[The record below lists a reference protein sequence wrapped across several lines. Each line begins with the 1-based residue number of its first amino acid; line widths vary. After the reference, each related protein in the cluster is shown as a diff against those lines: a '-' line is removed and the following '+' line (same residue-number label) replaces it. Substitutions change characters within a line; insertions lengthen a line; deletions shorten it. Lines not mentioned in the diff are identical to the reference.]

1 MSGFDDRSFDIGTD
15 FYNKLAKQYA
25 DHEISDEEFM
35 RISKEMGNI
44 IELCSNGDITEAE
57 CNERLDKLCP
67 LFQFMHDGLIS

>member
-1 MSGFDDRSFDIGTD
+1 MSGFDDRSFDIGAD

-25 DHEISDEEFM
+25 DHEISDEEFL

-67 LFQFMHDGLIS
+67 GVPVHA

>member
-1 MSGFDDRSFDIGTD
+1 MSGFDDRSFDIGAD

-57 CNERLDKLCP
+57 CNERLDKLRLGVP
-67 LFQFMHDGLIS
+67 VHA